1 MNEPYIITF
10 PKLGGSALDYI
21 SVAEKENLPF
31 EAKRIYWTYQTPE
44 NDPTAPHKQP
54 AYSEWEEISFPISEL
69 IHDQIIYLPISPV
82 MTSDEI
88 SKVADIVNQY

>member
-10 PKLGGSALDYI
+10 PKLGGPALGYI

-44 NDPTAPHKQP
+44 NVERGGHAH
-54 AYSEWEEISFPISEL
+54 YEL
-69 IHDQIIYLPISPV
+69 EQILIA
-82 MTSDEI
+82 
-88 SKVADIVNQY
+88 VAGKIINDTELLSGKKEQFVR